1 MENQHYNV
9 VGVTFEDRQEI
20 LSDFFKNYRHGG
32 KYNVKLVHEADNQY
46 DSNAVAVQLD
56 VGGGVFKGV
65 GYISRQENK
74 ALSQSVDAGKV
85 KSASLRSIGPNYKG
99 DIGLTIE
106 AEVED

>member
-1 MENQHYNV
+1 MSKQHYSV
-9 VGVTFEDRQEI
+9 VGVTFENRQEI
-20 LSDFFKNYRHGG
+20 LSDFFKTYRHGG

-46 DSNAVAVQLD
+46 DSNAVAVHLE
-56 VGGGVFKGV
+56 VSEGIFKGV

-85 KSASLRSIGPNYKG
+85 KNASLRSIGPNYKG

>member
-1 MENQHYNV
+1 MSNQHYSV
-9 VGVTFEDRQEI
+9 VGVTFENRQEI
-20 LSDFFKNYRHGG
+20 LSDFFKGYRHGG
-32 KYNVKLVHEADNQY
+32 KYSVKLVHETDNQY
-46 DSNAVAVQLD
+46 DPNAVAVHLD

-85 KSASLRSIGPNYKG
+85 RSASLRSIGTNYRG

>member
-1 MENQHYNV
+1 MSNQHYSV
-9 VGVTFEDRQEI
+9 VGVTFENRQEI
-20 LSDFFKNYRHGG
+20 LSDFFKGYRHGG
-32 KYNVKLVHEADNQY
+32 KYNVKLVHEANNQY
-46 DSNAVAVQLD
+46 DSNAVAVHLE
-56 VGGGVFKGV
+56 VGEGIFKGV

-85 KSASLRSIGPNYKG
+85 KNASLRSIGPNYKG